1 MFLNK
6 KEGGSRDIYSTIY
19 MERLQKVIANLGYC
33 SRRKA
38 EELIKDG
45 KVLVNGNIVTELGT
59 KVKNSDTIEVE
70 GNILDNNKN
79 YEYYILNKP
88 RGVVTTT
95 NDEHGRKTVIDLID
109 TSTRI
114 YPIGRLDYDT
124 TGLLLLT
131 NDGELANKLMHPSFK
146 IDKTYIA
153 KIEGII
159 SPISIKK
166 LRSGVVIDGYKT
178 RPARVKV
185 KSIDKKTN
193 KSIVEITIS
202 EGKNHQVK
210 KMFEAVGHQVLKLKR
225 EKYAIFDIKD
235 LKVGEYRKLTFK
247 EVSVL
252 YSLVK

>member
-1 MFLNK
+1 
-6 KEGGSRDIYSTIY
+6 

-38 EELIKDG
+38 EELISTG
-45 KVLVNGNIVTELGT
+45 KVLVNGTIVTELGT
-59 KVKNSDTIEVE
+59 KVKKGDTIEVE

-95 NDEHGRKTVIDLID
+95 NDEHGRKTVVDLID

-114 YPIGRLDYDT
+114 YPVGRLDYDT

-131 NDGELANKLMHPSFK
+131 NDGELANKLMHPSSN
-146 IDKTYIA
+146 IEKTYVA
-153 KIEGII
+153 KIEGLI

-166 LRSGVVIDGYKT
+166 LKSGVVIDGYKT
-178 RPARVKV
+178 RPAKVKV
-185 KSIDKKTN
+185 KKYNKLTN

-210 KMFEAVGHQVLKLKR
+210 KMFEAVGHHVEKLKR
-225 EKYAIFDIKD
+225 EKYSIFDIKS

-247 EVSVL
+247 EISIL
-252 YSLVK
+252 YSLFND

>member
-1 MFLNK
+1 
-6 KEGGSRDIYSTIY
+6 

-45 KVLVNGNIVTELGT
+45 KVLVNGNVVTELGT
-59 KVKNSDTIEVE
+59 KIKNSDTIEVE

-178 RPARVKV
+178 RSARVKV

-247 EVSVL
+247 EVSIL

>member
-1 MFLNK
+1 
-6 KEGGSRDIYSTIY
+6 

-45 KVLVNGNIVTELGT
+45 KVLVNGNIVKELGT

-70 GNILDNNKN
+70 GNILDNNRN

-88 RGVVTTT
+88 RGVVATT

-109 TSTRI
+109 SSTRI

-166 LRSGVVIDGYKT
+166 LRSGVIIHGYKT

-210 KMFEAVGHQVLKLKR
+210 KMFKAVGHQVLKLKR

-247 EVSVL
+247 EVSIL

>member
-1 MFLNK
+1 
-6 KEGGSRDIYSTIY
+6 

-38 EELIKDG
+38 EELICEG
-45 KVLVNGNIVTELGT
+45 KVSVNGNVVKKLGT
-59 KVKNSDTIEVE
+59 KVKTSDTIEVE

-95 NDEHGRKTVIDLID
+95 HDEHDRKTVVDLID
-109 TSTRI
+109 TNTRI
-114 YPIGRLDYDT
+114 YPVGRLDYDT

-131 NDGELANKLMHPSFK
+131 NDGVLANKLMHPSSK

-153 KIEGII
+153 KIEGMI

-166 LRSGVVIDGYKT
+166 LRSGVIIDGYKT

-185 KSIDKKTN
+185 KSVNKKTN

-210 KMFEAVGHQVLKLKR
+210 KMFEAVGHHVEKLKR
-225 EKYAIFDIKD
+225 EKYAIFDIRD
-235 LKVGEYRKLTFK
+235 LKVGDCRKLTFK
-247 EVSVL
+247 EVSIL
-252 YSLVK
+252 YSLFK

>member
-1 MFLNK
+1 
-6 KEGGSRDIYSTIY
+6 

-38 EELIKDG
+38 EELIKEG
-45 KVLVNGNIVTELGT
+45 KVLVNGNVVKELGT
-59 KVKNSDTIEVE
+59 KVKSSDTIEVE

>member
-1 MFLNK
+1 
-6 KEGGSRDIYSTIY
+6 

-159 SPISIKK
+159 SSISIKK

>member
-1 MFLNK
+1 
-6 KEGGSRDIYSTIY
+6 

-38 EELIKDG
+38 EELISTG
-45 KVLVNGNIVTELGT
+45 KVSVNGTIVTELGT
-59 KVKNSDTIEVE
+59 KVKKGDTILVE

-95 NDEHGRKTVIDLID
+95 NDEHGRKTVVDLID

-114 YPIGRLDYDT
+114 YPVGRLDYDT

-131 NDGELANKLMHPSFK
+131 NDGELANKLMHPSSN
-146 IDKTYIA
+146 IEKTYVA
-153 KIEGII
+153 KIEGLI
-159 SPISIKK
+159 SPISVKK
-166 LRSGVVIDGYKT
+166 LKSGVVIDGYKT
-178 RPARVKV
+178 RPAKVKV
-185 KSIDKKTN
+185 KKYNKSTN

-210 KMFEAVGHQVLKLKR
+210 KMFEAVGHHVEKLKR
-225 EKYAIFDIKD
+225 EKYAIFDIKS

-247 EVSVL
+247 EISIL
-252 YSLVK
+252 YSLFND